1 MTQHAS
7 MPTEAAVRIVVADDH
22 PVVLLG
28 VRAIL
33 ASAPEM
39 AVVGEAT
46 DGDEAVRLTRELEP
60 DVLLLDLAMP
70 KLPGLESLREL
81 TTASSPV
88 KTMLLTGNIERR
100 QILEAL
106 QLGARGVVLK
116 HAAGDEL
123 IRGIK
128 AVMGGQYWLGGG
140 PVTNLVTVLNEL
152 RAETPVEPRTT
163 FGLTPREL
171 EVVKLV
177 VSGGT
182 NKDIASALGIS
193 EETVKRH
200 LTHTFDKTG
209 VSTRLELALF
219 AMHHLPVGEDGA
231 LA

>member
-1 MTQHAS
+1 MNQ
-7 MPTEAAVRIVVADDH
+7 EAPKARVRIIVADDH

-28 VRAIL
+28 VRALL
-33 ASAPEM
+33 ATAPEM
-39 AVVGEAT
+39 TIIGEAT
-46 DGDEAVRLTRELEP
+46 DGDEAVRLTRDLEP

-81 TTASSPV
+81 TTASSAV
-88 KTMLLTGNIERR
+88 KTMLLTGSIERR

-106 QLGARGVVLK
+106 QLGARGIVLK
-116 HAAGDEL
+116 HAAGEEL
-123 IRGIK
+123 ITGIR

-152 RAETPVEPRTT
+152 QADAPATSRET

-171 EVVKLV
+171 DVVKLV

-182 NKDIASALGIS
+182 NKDIATTLGIS

-200 LTHTFDKTG
+200 LTHCFDKTG

-219 AMHHLPVGEDGA
+219 AMHHLSVQEADIPA
-231 LA
+231 